1 MKGRILM
8 FDVARVLC
16 TLVVVAF
23 YHMTDYLY
31 NGAELRSGYSWMATS
46 SMACFTFISGFFLGK
61 KELDCKSF
69 FVSRLRRIFIPLV
82 LTSVLL
88 YFGGWFDSGRQF
100 LFTITGLS
108 CFFLPQPS
116 TLWFF
121 SMIIVF
127 YFLTPF
133 ITTKRP
139 GKTLIHGAVCMGVF
153 LLLFHFSMLDIR
165 LLYYFPFYI
174 AGILITETTVLRLVR
189 DIKITVLCILILC
202 VMTNLSTRESY
213 SDLAVINTSGVLL
226 VMTTSFY
233 IEKYS
238 TRKIK
243 YLFECLSYSSMFAY
257 LFHRG
262 IYGITGLFYK
272 HFLNESYLPALIIPA
287 VLVTIFAVSYFAQ
300 KTYDLL
306 ITNFSNR
313 KHYV

>member
-8 FDVARVLC
+8 FDIARVFC
-16 TLVVVAF
+16 TLVIVAF
-23 YHMTDYLY
+23 HHMTDYIR
-31 NGAELRSGYSWMATS
+31 NGAELRDGYGWLVTS
-46 SMACFTFISGFFLGK
+46 SLACFTFISGYFLGK
-61 KELDCKSF
+61 KRIDCKSF
-69 FVSRLRRIFIPLV
+69 FISRLKRFFIPLV

-88 YFGGWFDSGRQF
+88 SFGGWFDSIWQF

-133 ITTKRP
+133 ITAKRP
-139 GKTLIHGAVCMGVF
+139 GKTLIHGAVCMSVF
-153 LLLFHFSMLDIR
+153 LLFFHFNMLDIR

-174 AGILITETTVLRLVR
+174 AGILINEMTVLQLVR
-189 DIKITVLCILILC
+189 DIRITVLCILILC
-202 VMTNLSTRESY
+202 VMTNINHESY
-213 SDLAVINTSGVLL
+213 SDLAVINASGVLL
-226 VMTTSFY
+226 IMTISFY
-233 IEKYS
+233 IGKYS

-243 YLFECLSYSSMFAY
+243 YLFKCLSYSSMFAY

-262 IYGITGLFYK
+262 IYGMAGLFCK
-272 HFLNESYLPALIIPA
+272 HFLHEPYLPALIIPV
-287 VLVTIFAVSYFAQ
+287 VLVTIFAVSYFTQ

-306 ITNFSNR
+306 ITDFSNR